1 MTNAPRFH
9 LGIYCVLPSFFRIFK
24 TLKIL
29 AIFLLCFINSVTFIA
44 GLLATEWVISMLH
57 IDRRF
62 CFLEVLIPAMKS
74 DLCSTGDL
82 VVSEQ

>member
-1 MTNAPRFH
+1 MTDPPHFP
-9 LGIYCVLPSFFRIFK
+9 LGIYCVLLRFFQIFK

-29 AIFLLCFINSVTFIA
+29 VIFFLCFINSDSFTA
-44 GLLATEWVISMLH
+44 GLLSSDRLKSMLH
-57 IDRRF
+57 TGRRF

-74 DLCSTGDL
+74 NLCSTGDL

>member
-1 MTNAPRFH
+1 MLP
-9 LGIYCVLPSFFRIFK
+9 LVLPSFFRIFK

-29 AIFLLCFINSVTFIA
+29 AKFLLCFINSVTFMA
-44 GLLATEWVISMLH
+44 GLLATKRVKSTLN

-74 DLCSTGDL
+74 NLCSTGDL
-82 VVSEQ
+82 VVSE